1 MDALVAAIEAVGEW
15 FSGAAA
21 VLAFAAFLVEFV
33 RGRSETRSFRPLI
46 GWITALL
53 GGVAV
58 AVAVVAL
65 RGRKVTALSSD
76 GLPLGIALLLGLALL
91 VVGAATAILTPSAD
105 RSVLRDI
112 AAAVEAT
119 VRRTQAESGFVP
131 SNHVPLPLDVSDGL
145 AWLSRGRTSTV
156 RELSTSRMATA
167 SVAVVAGVPGSGK
180 SVALWQFAADACR
193 RVRQRR
199 RPRELVVYVS
209 VRMLPRVGGPID
221 QDLVRDHLKRSV
233 SEGNSALGSK
243 LEAYLDNPG
252 GPRWVFL
259 FDLDAELTREQEVAY
274 FEALRNF
281 MRHRDRDRALVA
293 VRDQFPDARPVFT
306 VRPPDR
312 HRTRVLLEK
321 QGLTVTALVDNEL
334 AELLATP
341 ELIMKFGVHVL
352 DAPAGTDIGSVVE
365 SFIGTRLDRHA
376 AVGQTAVALRERAE
390 ATAYR
395 VIMAEAGEHEAA
407 ALLAAQLGA
416 VERGGFTFRFPIVGT
431 HLAAGY
437 VVRTRLAPAL
447 PVMVRNESTRALL
460 ITVLRRADDTY
471 TASLMQ
477 AVDDLV
483 AQRCGA
489 PDPALSATLPPLGSF
504 RWDQEVLHV
513 LEVVSAAAFT
523 RPALPISPGLRA
535 SVDQVVWQAVFGG
548 GRHERDL
555 ALDLL
560 PLCSP
565 DHVLAL
571 YRQARSLHYDERTTS
586 IIASYLRVDLART
599 TFAER
604 FVIVAQGVSTWLD
617 APLPLPARHERGILV
632 DLLEAS
638 AKVAMATL
646 AGGAVL
652 LLSQATRAA
661 HVPGVLTLCG
671 LAAGLAA
678 LAWRLRKG
686 LERMTTSDAITLVAT
701 GIVGSALVFALTVNA
716 LFALVVEATELDFVG
731 LAGSVIF
738 VWAFAWPI
746 TMFAAVLHD
755 NPPRGK
761 QWLLP
766 HRVLLRVPD
775 YRPEWGRHADSWRDR
790 LRAVRT
796 APRIVLLILAAA
808 VFAVLPVDMPIRGEV
823 EILIDVPAL
832 LLVLAAVG
840 FTLRGRKSALTPMDV
855 INRQVFAGTLT
866 EEQLFAEIRQRAEH
880 GSGQLLRLFTVLATA
895 PAGSLRNCVHVLQS
909 LDNVLEF
916 LERTLP
922 KPAKSFR
929 TQPARPDLWRYAP
942 PTQPADLLPWAVER
956 DREGHGFMVSLANS
970 QRHRALLGDAIRNA
984 NADIEVPP
992 AEPYQVDPAVAD

>member
-1 MDALVAAIEAVGEW
+1 MAAIEAVGEW

-21 VLAFAAFLVEFV
+21 LLAFVAFLAEFV

-53 GGVAV
+53 GGAAV

-65 RGRKVTALSSD
+65 RGRGVTALSSD
-76 GLPLGIALLLGLALL
+76 GLPLGIALLLGLALF
-91 VVGAATAILTPSAD
+91 VVGVATAVLTPSAD
-105 RSVLRDI
+105 RPVLRDI
-112 AAAVEAT
+112 AAAVEAA
-119 VRRTQAESGFVP
+119 VRRTQVDSGFVP

-156 RELSTSRMATA
+156 RKLSTSRMATA

-209 VRMLPRVGGPID
+209 VRMLPRIGGPID

-243 LEAYLDNPG
+243 LEAYLDGPG

-306 VRPPDR
+306 VRPPDH

-321 QGLTVTALVDNEL
+321 QGLTATALVDSGL

-341 ELIMKFGVHVL
+341 EMIMKFGVHVL
-352 DAPAGTDIGSVVE
+352 DAPAGADTGTVVE

-376 AVGQTAVALRERAE
+376 ALGQTAMALREQVE
-390 ATAYR
+390 ATAFR
-395 VIMAEAGEHEAA
+395 VITAEAGEHEVA

-416 VERGGFTFRFPIVGT
+416 VERGGFAFRFPVVGT
-431 HLAAGY
+431 HLAAGH

-460 ITVLRRADDTY
+460 TTVLRRADDTY

-477 AVDDLV
+477 AVEDLV

-489 PDPALSATLPPLGSF
+489 SDPAGSATLPPLGSF
-504 RWDQEVLHV
+504 RWDQVVLHV
-513 LEVVSAAAFT
+513 LEVVSAAAYT
-523 RPALPISPGLRA
+523 RPDLPISPRLRA

-565 DHVLAL
+565 DHLLAL

-586 IIASYLRVDLART
+586 IIACYLRVAPAKT
-599 TFAER
+599 AFAER
-604 FVIVAQGVSTWLD
+604 FVMVARGVSAWQD

-632 DLLEAS
+632 DLLGGS
-638 AKVAMATL
+638 TKVAKSAL
-646 AGGAVL
+646 VGAAVL

-661 HVPGVLTLCG
+661 QVPGVLILCG
-671 LAAGLAA
+671 LAV

-686 LERMTTSDAITLVAT
+686 LERLTKADGVILAAT
-701 GIVGSALVFALTVNA
+701 GILGGALALPLT
-716 LFALVVEATELDFVG
+716 LFAVFWLVVEAATLDFVG
-731 LAGSVIF
+731 LARSAFF
-738 VWAFAWPI
+738 VWAFTWPI
-746 TMFAAVLHD
+746 AMFASVLHD
-755 NPPRGK
+755 NPPRGRL
-761 QWLLP
+761 WLLP
-766 HRVLLRVPD
+766 HGVLSHVQD
-775 YRPEWGRHADSWRDR
+775 YRPEWGRYADSWRDR

-796 APRIVLLILAAA
+796 VPRIVLLILAAA

-823 EILIDVPAL
+823 EILIDGPAL
-832 LLVLAAVG
+832 LLVLAVVG

-866 EEQLFAEIRQRAEH
+866 EEQLFAEIRQRAER
-880 GSGQLLRLFTVLATA
+880 GSGQLLRLFALLATA
-895 PAGSLRNCVHVLQS
+895 PAGSLRKCVHVLQS

-922 KPAKSFR
+922 KPTTPFR
-929 TQPARPDLWRYAP
+929 TFTQPARPDLWRYAP
-942 PTQPADLLPWAVER
+942 PTQPPDLLPWAVER
-956 DREGHGFMVSLANS
+956 DGEGGGFMVSLANS

-984 NADIEVPP
+984 NADIEVPS
-992 AEPYQVDPAVAD
+992 AEP